1 MTITRKH
8 IEEMDK
14 RYRATFINSLPGY
27 KCLNMVGTISNDGIT
42 NIGLFNSAFHVGA
55 NPPLLGMVFRPD
67 TPDHDTLDNINE
79 TGQYTLNNVLPEWY
93 IQAHQT
99 SASFPSGVSEFLPCG
114 FVKYYIDQFKPPF
127 VQQSTIKIGL
137 ELRECIDIAL
147 NNTKI
152 VIGEVIHVIID
163 NILIGS
169 DGYVDHI
176 KAKTVTVAG
185 LDSYFTAKALGRL
198 TYAKPGEAPSLLKA
212 Y

>member
-127 VQQSTIKIGL
+127 VQQSTIKIGV